1 MKTQIFSVM
10 YKPSLTKTDKKTGK
24 SYHSNPTKVI
34 ISLANNSRVVID
46 LCKDNRTT
54 EQILIDN
61 GFDILGESETK
72 KGTVYISQNLNKL
85 PKILK

>member
-1 MKTQIFSVM
+1 MKTQIFSVK
-10 YKPSLTKTDKKTGK
+10 YKLSLTK
-24 SYHSNPTKVI
+24 SEKVI
-34 ISLANNSRVVID
+34 TSLSNKSRFVID

-61 GFDILGESETK
+61 GFDVIGESKTK

-85 PKILK
+85 PKLLK